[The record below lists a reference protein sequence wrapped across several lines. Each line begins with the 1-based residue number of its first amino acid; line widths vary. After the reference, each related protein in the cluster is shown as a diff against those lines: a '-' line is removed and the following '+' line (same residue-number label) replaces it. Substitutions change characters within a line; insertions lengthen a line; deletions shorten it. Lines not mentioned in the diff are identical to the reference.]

1 MVTMDTVPA
10 QILKVGQD
18 IKFEVKVNTRVIH
31 PSCFLQALI
40 QHKLL
45 WGKKKKQKNGNIS
58 LTQFP
63 VYKSMELR
71 TILYGGLHKQNQCNQ
86 KLKFSLMLSI

>member
-45 WGKKKKQKNGNIS
+45 WGKKKKH
-58 LTQFP
+58 L
-63 VYKSMELR
+63 
-71 TILYGGLHKQNQCNQ
+71 
-86 KLKFSLMLSI
+86 